1 MNTLFLVLIHV
12 PKKMVIYERK
22 AFYDITNHIFI
33 IHLLGKNNTIP
44 SRSII
49 VDIKENIRRLENN
62 QTTSPWTNNTM
73 KSIISSIVNI
83 SVYLLHRTNK

>member
-1 MNTLFLVLIHV
+1 
-12 PKKMVIYERK
+12 MVIYERK
-22 AFYDITNHIFI
+22 AFYE
-33 IHLLGKNNTIP
+33 
-44 SRSII
+44 II